1 MEQNVILRQVIPAQH
16 QMELT
21 YCSALIASLQITK
34 HAIKILDLYATIQ
47 ICSIGAIFSTA
58 QTTVTLKMGWNAI
71 ISLHSIAWLLTEFI
85 AQHCKSQT
93 KKELT
98 AGQTM
103 GKTVQAQEF
112 QTVTLQKVKFVQRQM
127 FHSASQRTIK
137 PAFKIWVTIAITR
150 MTTQVVTSIKIYQTS
165 VRQKILTTA

>member
-1 MEQNVILRQVIPAQH
+1 
-16 QMELT
+16 LT
-21 YCSALIASLQITK
+21 
-34 HAIKILDLYATIQ
+34 
-47 ICSIGAIFSTA
+47 
-58 QTTVTLKMGWNAI
+58 V
-71 ISLHSIAWLLTEFI
+71 FI
-85 AQHCKSQT
+85 AQYCKSQT

-112 QTVTLQKVKFVQRQM
+112 QTVALQKVKFFQRQM
-127 FHSASQRTIK
+127 FHSASKRTIK